1 MGTRVYRAQYNPF
14 PPLLRPPP
22 LHGETRLNSCSLHRA
37 LMTSSIGAPA
47 APSVFSKLIIGTS
60 IFFFNRSKKMTK
72 KKKKLLVGVRKL
84 ECGLGS
90 SVGGF
95 VEIAAA
101 GGNTTVTQV
110 YLGRTVQPSRPPAHV
125 WTVRRPAA
133 LTVIVPPEYNFTGF
147 PLHWWFPLQRILSRQ
162 NYSLICHFLDS
173 SLRQAVL
180 RLAAPGPCGHNRV
193 SPGMAACGMAT
204 ATQVTA
210 TQPGHGHPQKIPIWI
225 HARQKCNA

>member
-1 MGTRVYRAQYNPF
+1 
-14 PPLLRPPP
+14 
-22 LHGETRLNSCSLHRA
+22 
-37 LMTSSIGAPA
+37 
-47 APSVFSKLIIGTS
+47 
-60 IFFFNRSKKMTK
+60 MTK

-162 NYSLICHFLDS
+162 NYSLICHILDS

-204 ATQVTA
+204 ATQETA